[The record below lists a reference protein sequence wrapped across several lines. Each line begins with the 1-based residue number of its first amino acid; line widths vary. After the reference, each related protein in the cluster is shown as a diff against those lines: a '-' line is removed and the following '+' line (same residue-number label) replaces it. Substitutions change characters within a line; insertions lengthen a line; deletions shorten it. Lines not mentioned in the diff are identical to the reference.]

1 MSDPSWLG
9 EVREILERVSA
20 SDATELELVAPGFR
34 LRVKRRRE
42 HVGSDRR
49 ALPTLGVEGVDPAV
63 VAPLTGVFYRAA
75 SPETRPY
82 VVEGDLV
89 QPDTV
94 VGLIE
99 TMKVFNEVLA
109 ERHGVVRRILV
120 EPGNLVQAG
129 DRLMVLA
136 PVSDARLDRASP

>member
-1 MSDPSWLG
+1 MSDPSWLD

-34 LRVKRRRE
+34 LRVKRRR
-42 HVGSDRR
+42 HGGGSPRQPV
-49 ALPTLGVEGVDPAV
+49 PTPSGDGADQAI

-75 SPETRPY
+75 SPEARPY
-82 VVEGDLV
+82 VVEGDPV

-109 ERHGVVRRILV
+109 ERQGVVRRILV
-120 EPGNLVQAG
+120 EPGALVQAG
-129 DRLMVLA
+129 DRLMLLGLGDEA
-136 PVSDARLDRASP
+136 WPGQAAS